1 MYVNTKKACEKLG
14 VHPNTLRNWDR
25 EGKIK
30 TIRTPGNVRLYDL
43 GGFGTKRKRII
54 YARVSSITLK

>member
-1 MYVNTKKACEKLG
+1 MYTGGFKMNYVNTKTACGRLG

-30 TIRTPGNVRLYDL
+30 TVNLNAG
-43 GGFGTKRKRII
+43 
-54 YARVSSITLK
+54 SSAT